1 MAAIGPFCRT
11 SRTVRTRSAASLFE
25 RMPEWNLALRAR
37 TSANSVE
44 PLRGSRRHDYAQTC
58 RPKKPIQICQKKR
71 LIRFSRQPQSP
82 CEIPKV

>member
-44 PLRGSRRHDYAQTC
+44 SLRPSRGEGSDRAAPSRIGSVTGSAYQWSTMAQEAGLTNPAPL
-58 RPKKPIQICQKKR
+58 P
-71 LIRFSRQPQSP
+71 
-82 CEIPKV
+82 